1 MDATREHGSAMIIVL
16 ALAVIL
22 TAIAT
27 SLVGLM
33 HTDITHASIQHA
45 KASSFAIAQAGLAEA
60 QGAVIAAPSPVA
72 FRNAAEGTGQA
83 YGANGRFTYWIDSGP
98 GAGAPC
104 GPGLK
109 TLESHGEV
117 AYLGRMITTRV
128 RACGIAGTPF
138 LTAVFGVSVVEGQGA
153 TSRTY
158 IAPYLAGTPGS
169 PRGGALGSF
178 TEINFNDSGLRLN
191 AVSETTVDVVALR
204 DGTFYDY
211 QLFGFPGRPSY
222 ESNPSSEPMPWI
234 TSVFGDIVKAQPT
247 TGPLANRCATLFAC
261 VTVRSDDTDV
271 SSMTSLR
278 VDEHMRHVYMHR
290 MVQQVLPRL
299 SFDPA
304 DFQARA
310 AANSDN
316 MEINELAG
324 MPQKSNSVYTPTE
337 FNQIV
342 TFLAAHCPSRC
353 LRGPVY
359 LDGSYQLATSV
370 NLGGDGGNVTLGVRG
385 DLLVLNQV
393 RLTNRHD
400 LSEVTGRQTPGILIF
415 GSDAPALRMVNA
427 CGGQRANGS
436 GRLILCGGNRQR
448 LTADGL
454 IYTADG
460 MAVGPQA
467 TVDLIGAMYHDNRGT
482 TNASFSN
489 QNATMVVRF
498 DPLALGAF
506 GRGIALVSWQQIR

>member
-1 MDATREHGSAMIIVL
+1 MIIVL

-60 QGAVIAAPSPVA
+60 QAAVFGAADPVPYA
-72 FRNAAEGTGQA
+72 NATGGDAQA
-83 YGANGRFTYWIDSGP
+83 YGINGRFTYWIDSGP
-98 GAGAPC
+98 AAGSPC

-109 TLESHGEV
+109 TLEARGEV
-117 AYLGRMITTRV
+117 EYLGRMISSQV
-128 RACGIAGTPF
+128 RACGVPGTPF
-138 LTAVFGVSVVEGQGA
+138 LTAVFGVSLVEGQGA

-158 IAPYLAGTPGS
+158 IAPYLPGTPGS

-178 TEINFNDSGLRLN
+178 TEINFSDTGLRLN
-191 AVSETTVDVVALR
+191 AVSETAVETVALR
-204 DGTFYDY
+204 DGTYYDY
-211 QLFGFPGRPSY
+211 QLFGFSGRPSY

-247 TGPLANRCATLFAC
+247 TGPLTNRCATLFAC
-261 VTVRSDDTDV
+261 VTVRNDDTDV
-271 SSMTSLR
+271 PSMTSLR
-278 VDEHMRHVYMHR
+278 AAEQMRHVYMHR
-290 MVQQVLPRL
+290 MVLQVLPRQ

-304 DFQARA
+304 AFQALA
-310 AANSDN
+310 TANSDN
-316 MEINELAG
+316 NAINELAG
-324 MPQKSNSVYTPTE
+324 MPEKSTSVYTPAE
-337 FNQIV
+337 FTQIV
-342 TFLAAHCPSRC
+342 AYLAAHCPSRC

-359 LDGSYQLATSV
+359 VDGSYQLATSV
-370 NLGGDGGNVTLGVRG
+370 NLGGDSGNVTLGVRG
-385 DLLVLNQV
+385 DLAVLSQV

-400 LSEVTGRQTPGILIF
+400 LSDTTGRRTPGILIF
-415 GSDAPALRMVNA
+415 GTDALGPRTTNA
-427 CGGQRANGS
+427 CGGQRVNGS
-436 GRLILCGGNRQR
+436 GRLLLCGGNHQR

-482 TNASFSN
+482 SNASFSN
-489 QNATMVVRF
+489 QNSTLVVRF
-498 DPLALGAF
+498 DPLALSAF
-506 GRGIALVSWQQIR
+506 GRGIALTSWQRVR

>member
-1 MDATREHGSAMIIVL
+1 MIIVL
-16 ALAVIL
+16 AVAVIL

-45 KASSFAIAQAGLAEA
+45 KASSFAVAQAGLAEA
-60 QGAVIAAPSPVA
+60 QAAVFATSNPVA
-72 FRNAAEGTGQA
+72 FTNAAEGTGRP
-83 YGANGRFTYWIDSGP
+83 YGQSGRFTYWVDSGP
-98 GAGAPC
+98 AAGSPC

-109 TLESHGEV
+109 ALESRGEV
-117 AYLGRMITTRV
+117 TYLGRTITSQVRV
-128 RACGIAGTPF
+128 CGVPGTSF
-138 LTAVFGVSVVEGQGA
+138 LTAVFGVALVEGQGA

-158 IAPYLAGTPGS
+158 IAPYLVGNPGS

-178 TEINFNDSGLRLN
+178 TEINLNDSGLRLN
-191 AVSETTVDVVALR
+191 AVSETTVDTVALR

-211 QLFGFPGRPSY
+211 QLFGFSGRPSY
-222 ESNPSSEPMPWI
+222 ESNSSREPMPWI

-247 TGPLANRCATLFAC
+247 TGPLANRCATEFAC
-261 VTVRSDDTDV
+261 VTVRNDDTDV

-299 SFDPA
+299 SFDPS

-310 AANSDN
+310 AGNLYN
-316 MEINELAG
+316 QEINELAG

-337 FNQIV
+337 FTQIV
-342 TFLAAHCPSRC
+342 AFLAAHCPSRC

-359 LDGSYQLATSV
+359 LDGSYQLAMSV
-370 NLGGDGGNVTLGVRG
+370 DLGGNSGNVTLGVRG
-385 DLLVLNQV
+385 DLTVLNQV
-393 RLTNRHD
+393 RLTNRHN
-400 LSEVTGRQTPGILIF
+400 LAEVTGRETPGILIF
-415 GSDAPALRMVNA
+415 GSDAPALRMANA
-427 CGGQRANGS
+427 CGGQRSNGS
-436 GRLILCGGNRQR
+436 GRLILCGGNHQR

-460 MAVGPQA
+460 MALGPQA
-467 TVDLIGAMYHDNRGT
+467 TVDLIGAMYHNNRGT

-489 QNATMVVRF
+489 QNATVVVRF
-498 DPLALGAF
+498 DPLALSAF
-506 GRGIALVSWQQIR
+506 GRGIALVSWQQVR